1 LKSSFG
7 KAIQF
12 MLLSTLSFAFMNAL
26 VKYLIDYSTF
36 QLVFFRSLGSLGIT
50 FAVLKTQKIPVWGN
64 QKRLLVY
71 RGLVGVTS
79 MILFFWGIHY
89 ISIGSAVTLRYVS
102 PIFAGILAVLFLSE
116 VIKPIQ
122 WLFFL
127 MAFAG
132 VYLIKSY
139 DPSGSSFGVF
149 LVLSA
154 AFFSA
159 VVYIL
164 ISKIGKGDHPVV
176 VVHYFMLIATLV
188 GGVGSF
194 FSWKTP
200 SYEDLLLLS
209 SLGLFG
215 FFGQLFMTKAFQNAE
230 AHMVAPFKY
239 VEVLFTLVFG
249 VFVLRETYD
258 FYHLLGT
265 FFVIFGLALNVWY
278 KTKYKKSHPK
288 AA

>member
-1 LKSSFG
+1 
-7 KAIQF
+7 

-64 QKRLLVY
+64 QKRLLLY

-102 PIFAGILAVLFLSE
+102 PIFAGIFAVFFLSE

-132 VYLIKSY
+132 VFLIKSY

-149 LVLSA
+149 LVLLA

-200 SYEDLLLLS
+200 NYEDLLLLS

-215 FFGQLFMTKAFQNAE
+215 FFGQLFMTKAFQNTE
-230 AHMVAPFKY
+230 AHVVAPFKY
-239 VEVLFTLVFG
+239 VEVLFTLVFS

-258 FYHLLGT
+258 VYHLLGT
-265 FFVIFGLALNVWY
+265 FFVIFGLVLNVWY

>member
-1 LKSSFG
+1 
-7 KAIQF
+7 

-132 VYLIKSY
+132 VFLIKSY

-149 LVLSA
+149 LVLLA

-188 GGVGSF
+188 GGAGSF

-200 SYEDLLLLS
+200 NSEDLLLLS

-249 VFVLRETYD
+249 VFVLGETYD

-265 FFVIFGLALNVWY
+265 FFVIFGLVLNIWY

>member
-1 LKSSFG
+1 
-7 KAIQF
+7 

-50 FAVLKTQKIPVWGN
+50 FAILKSQKISVWGN
-64 QKRLLVY
+64 QKRLLLY

-79 MILFFWGIHY
+79 MVLFFWGVHY

-116 VIKPIQ
+116 VIKPLQ

-132 VYLIKSY
+132 VFLIKSY

-149 LVLSA
+149 LVLLA

-188 GGVGSF
+188 GGVGCL

-200 SYEDLLLLS
+200 NYKDLLLLS

-249 VFVLRETYD
+249 VFVLQETYD

-265 FFVIFGLALNVWY
+265 FFVIFGLVLNVWY